1 MIESIMSLD
10 CNSNNLLTILFLTQ
24 EPGGI
29 CSIQLNYVPNT
40 DKEMRVEAAQG
51 TTFLVIGTAKVTP
64 PANMLYIPDLKS
76 NVEVWYKS
84 GIIFDRASKNSN

>member
-1 MIESIMSLD
+1 MLLD
-10 CNSNNLLTILFLTQ
+10 SNIYNHLTLLLLTQ

-51 TTFLVIGTAKVTP
+51 TTILVIGTAKVTP
-64 PANMLYIPDLKS
+64 LANVLYIPDLKS
-76 NVEVWYKS
+76 NIECYTS
-84 GIIFDRASKNSN
+84 GYVCVFV